1 MKAKFIVK
9 EEVTVNNLPS
19 WFSKPCRLF
28 VSWVSENEYELEV
41 LYLNQYF
48 KTNSKKVE
56 AINYML
62 ENNNELS
69 NKIAVRMVEEVE
81 MMNTST
87 FSVLLNS

>member
-1 MKAKFIVK
+1 MPNRRITEFPAILAGDIVD
-9 EEVTVNNLPS
+9 EDILTLVDVFEVDPS
-19 WFSKPCRLF
+19 LRNKKITFSGFR
-28 VSWVSENEYELEV
+28 E
-41 LYLNQYF
+41 YLNQYF

-69 NKIAVRMVEEVE
+69 NKIAIRMVEEVE

-87 FSVLLNS
+87 